1 MHFIKKDPKQ
11 KRQDLVAKLKTGNL
25 LRFPGAYN
33 ALVAK
38 LIEEIGYDGVYVS
51 GGVMANDLGMPD
63 IGLTT
68 LHDVS
73 NKSHQIARATNLPTV
88 IDIDTGFGEAMNV
101 SRTIETIEG
110 LGISGCHIEDQMNPK
125 RCGHLDN
132 KDLVPTE
139 EMVKKIKA
147 AVKAKK
153 DANFQVIARTDA
165 NAVEGLEKTIARA
178 QAYVD
183 AGADIIFP
191 EALKDEKEF
200 EEFRKKIKTYLLS
213 NMTEFGKSKLLTKEQ
228 LENLGYN
235 IVIYPV
241 TTQRLALKNVED
253 GLKQIFEEGHQNNV
267 IDKMQ
272 TRKRLYELVDY
283 EKYGEFDQSVFNFGT
298 KGHE

>member
-1 MHFIKKDPKQ
+1 MHFVDIKPSQ
-11 KRQDLVAKLKTGNL
+11 KRVNFVKKLKTNKI
-25 LRFPGAYN
+25 LRVPGAYN
-33 ALVAK
+33 PLTAK
-38 LIEEIGYDGVYVS
+38 LIEEIGYDAVYIS

-73 NKSHQIARATNLPTV
+73 TKSHQIARVTNLPTI

-132 KDLVPTE
+132 KDLVSTE

-147 AVKAKK
+147 AVKARK
-153 DANFQVIARTDA
+153 DNNFQIIARTDA

-183 AGADIIFP
+183 AGADVVFP

-200 EEFRKKIKTYLLS
+200 EEFRKKIKVYLLS

-235 IVIYPV
+235 IIIYPV

-253 GLKQIFEEGHQNNV
+253 GLKQIFEEGHQKNV

-272 TRKRLYELVDY
+272 TRKRLYELVEY

>member
-1 MHFIKKDPKQ
+1 MHFVKKDIKQ
-11 KRQDLVAKLKTGNL
+11 KKEDLVSKLKTGNL

-73 NKSHQIARATNLPTV
+73 TKSHQIARVTNLPTI

-110 LGISGCHIEDQMNPK
+110 LGVSGCHIEDQMNPK

-132 KDLVPTE
+132 KELVSTE
-139 EMVKKIKA
+139 GMVKKIKA
-147 AVKAKK
+147 AVKARK
-153 DANFQVIARTDA
+153 DNNFQIIARTDA
-165 NAVEGLEKTIARA
+165 NAAEGLEKTIARA

-183 AGADIIFP
+183 AGADIVFP

-200 EEFRKKIKTYLLS
+200 EEFRKKIKVYLLS

-267 IDKMQ
+267 IGKMQ

-283 EKYGEFDQSVFNFGT
+283 EKYGEFDQSIFNFGT
-298 KGHE
+298 KEHE

>member
-1 MHFIKKDPKQ
+1 MHFVKKDSKQ
-11 KRQDLVAKLKTGNL
+11 KKEDLVSKLKTGNL

-73 NKSHQIARATNLPTV
+73 TKSHQIARVTNLPTI

-110 LGISGCHIEDQMNPK
+110 LGVSGCHIEDQMNPK

-132 KDLVPTE
+132 KELVSTE

-147 AVKAKK
+147 AVKARK
-153 DANFQVIARTDA
+153 DNNFQIIARTDA
-165 NAVEGLEKTIARA
+165 NAAEGLEKTIARA

-183 AGADIIFP
+183 AGADIVFP

-200 EEFRKKIKTYLLS
+200 EEFRKKIKVYLLS

-298 KGHE
+298 KEHE